1 VAKRNG
7 LARYRVLI
15 GAGAIAVLI
24 VAWQVLSV
32 STDAGR
38 LSGSPLAVIR
48 AVPNVINDGLVSESL
63 FSLRALVLGLAIAI
77 VAGVA
82 LGVLLG
88 SIRRLAYLFEPTL
101 MALYVTPTVA
111 LLPLIVIWCGVGNT
125 STTVIVALSAIFPI
139 LVNTMAGVRQ
149 LDPHWSRAVTAFG
162 GNRLTAFRLV
172 AIQGSLPEILLGIN
186 LGIGRGLIGIIVAE
200 MYASSRGIGSLLN
213 AYTHAIRIPEL
224 FVVVIVIGIFGF
236 LLVQGTRTLE
246 ERAAA
251 WRQ

>member
-1 VAKRNG
+1 VAKPNG
-7 LARYRVLI
+7 LARYRVVI

-24 VAWQVLSV
+24 VAWQLLSV
-32 STDAGR
+32 YTDAGR
-38 LSGSPLAVIR
+38 LSSSPLAVIR
-48 AVPNVINDGLVSESL
+48 AVPNVINDGLVAESL

-77 VAGVA
+77 VAGIA

-111 LLPLIVIWCGVGNT
+111 LLPLIVIWCGVGNA

-172 AIQGSLPEILLGIN
+172 AIQGSLPEILVGIN
-186 LGIGRGLIGIIVAE
+186 LGIGRGLIGIVVAE

>member
-1 VAKRNG
+1 VARRNP
-7 LARYRVLI
+7 LARYRTAI

-24 VAWQVLSV
+24 LAWQLVSV
-32 STDAGR
+32 YTDAGR
-38 LSGSPLAVIR
+38 LSGSPVAIIR
-48 AVPNVINDGLVSESL
+48 AVPNVLSDGFVAESL
-63 FSLRALVLGLAIAI
+63 FSLRAFILGLAIAI
-77 VAGVA
+77 VLGIA

-125 STTVIVALSAIFPI
+125 STTVIVALSAVFPI

-162 GNRLTAFRLV
+162 GSRLMAFRLV
-172 AIQGSLPEILLGIN
+172 AIQGSLPEILVGIN

-200 MYASSRGIGSLLN
+200 MYASSQGIGSLLN
-213 AYTHAIRIPEL
+213 AYSHAVRIPEL
-224 FVVVIVIGIFGF
+224 FVVVIAIGIFGF
-236 LLVQGTRTLE
+236 ALVQGTRTLE